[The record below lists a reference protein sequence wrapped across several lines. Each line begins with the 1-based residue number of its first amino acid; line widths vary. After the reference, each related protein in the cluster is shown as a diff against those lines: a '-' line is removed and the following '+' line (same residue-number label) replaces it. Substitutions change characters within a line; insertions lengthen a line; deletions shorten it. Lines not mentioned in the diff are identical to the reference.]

1 MALTTNRDETMSHR
15 ILVVDDDI
23 LVLEALQELLTSSG
37 YEVRVATR
45 GQEALEMLDQQEFDL
60 LILDVVMPKMTGF
73 DVCKEVRKRGD
84 EMSKVKIILLTAKTE
99 PKDVKVKEKYGCDLY
114 LTKPIDAGKLKEL
127 IRDTLEGS
135 IE

>member
-60 LILDVVMPKMTGF
+60 LILDVVMPKMTGL